1 MNAKQHMSKSI
12 DITPEMAYQLILQL
26 RRERIEYIVAPY
38 EADAQMAYLERK
50 GKVSAIITEDSDLL
64 LFGCQ
69 RVLFKLDKDGYAQEI
84 LLKNLGNVTEVD
96 LYNFSFQQFRQIC
109 ILSGC
114 DYLPSVMGV
123 GLKTAYKWF
132 QQHRSIEKVH
142 FFDAIPCIL
151 GFCSDEIRGETKGI
165 HYA

>member
-1 MNAKQHMSKSI
+1 MNAKQHMSKAI

-64 LFGCQ
+64 FFGCQ
-69 RVLFKLDKDGYAQEI
+69 RVLFKLDKDGYAEEV
-84 LLKNLGNVTEVD
+84 LPKNLGNVTEID
-96 LYNFSFQQFRQIC
+96 FYNFSFKQFRQMC

-114 DYLPSVMGV
+114 DYLPSINGV
-123 GLKTAYKWF
+123 GLKTAYKWI
-132 QQHRSIEKVH
+132 QQHRTMEKV
-142 FFDAIPCIL
+142 L
-151 GFCSDEIRGETKGI
+151 ERQLL
-165 HYA
+165 Y